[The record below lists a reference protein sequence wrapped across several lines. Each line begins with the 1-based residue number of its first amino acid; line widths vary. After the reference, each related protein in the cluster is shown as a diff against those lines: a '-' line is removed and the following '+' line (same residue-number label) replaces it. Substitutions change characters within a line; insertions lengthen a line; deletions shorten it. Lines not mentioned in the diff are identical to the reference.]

1 MKERSMRQLFLAI
14 TFLVTLSAQDNFI
27 GDIFENGSINY
38 GDRTIQAIG
47 IGFIPEN
54 VINAGQARRSAMRIA
69 KQDALRQLI
78 EIINGVNVTSET
90 TVSGAMFDDVIKTQV
105 QGAIRGARQIGQ
117 PKYLSDTSVEVV
129 YEVKMADI
137 SRVLLP
143 MAEKAPTLTFDN
155 VTATAPAGIAAA
167 AAEQQQAG
175 TADTG
180 VKSGGVTGIIIDG
193 TGLGLRPAMSPR
205 ILNQGGSVVYGPGQY
220 SRDYAAANGVVGYAK
235 TLDQAKSDTRVQGN
249 PLIIRGASTS
259 GSTSADVI
267 ISNADAGRLAV
278 ADGAGGLL
286 KNCRV
291 IIVLD

>member
-1 MKERSMRQLFLAI
+1 MRQLFLAI

-27 GDIFENGSINY
+27 GDVFENGSINY

-78 EIINGVNVTSET
+78 EIVNGVNVTSET
-90 TVSGAMFDDVIKTQV
+90 TVSGAMFDDMIKTQV

-143 MAEKAPTLTFDN
+143 MAEKAPTLTFDDTN
-155 VTATAPAGIAAA
+155 VSVSGTVAATP
-167 AAEQQQAG
+167 EQQQAG
-175 TADTG
+175 TDTG

-220 SRDYAAANGVVGYAK
+220 SRDYAAANGVAGYAK
-235 TLDQAKSDTRVQGN
+235 SLDQAKSDTRVQGN

-278 ADGAGGLL
+278 ADRAAGLL

-291 IIVLD
+291 MFVLD

>member
-1 MKERSMRQLFLAI
+1 MRPLFLAI

-27 GDIFENGSINY
+27 GDVFEKGSINY

-78 EIINGVNVTSET
+78 EIVNGVNVTSET

-143 MAEKAPTLTFDN
+143 MAEKAPTLTFDDTN
-155 VTATAPAGIAAA
+155 VSVSGTVAS

-220 SRDYAAANGVVGYAK
+220 SRDYAAANGVAGYAK

-249 PLIIRGASTS
+249 PLIIRAASTS
-259 GSTSADVI
+259 GSSSADVI
-267 ISNADAGRLAV
+267 ISNADAGKLAV

-291 IIVLD
+291 MFVLD

>member
-1 MKERSMRQLFLAI
+1 MRPLFLAI

-27 GDIFENGSINY
+27 GDVFEKGSINY

-78 EIINGVNVTSET
+78 EIVNGVNVTSET

-143 MAEKAPTLTFDN
+143 MAEKAPTLTFDDTN
-155 VTATAPAGIAAA
+155 VSVSGTVASAP
-167 AAEQQQAG
+167 EQQQAG
-175 TADTG
+175 TDTG
-180 VKSGGVTGIIIDG
+180 IKSGGVTGIIIDG

-220 SRDYAAANGVVGYAK
+220 SRDYAAANGVAGYAK
-235 TLDQAKSDTRVQGN
+235 SLDQAKGDTRVQGN
-249 PLIIRGASTS
+249 PLIIRAASTS
-259 GSTSADVI
+259 GSSSADVI
-267 ISNADAGRLAV
+267 ISNADAGKLAV
-278 ADGAGGLL
+278 ADGAAGLL

-291 IIVLD
+291 MFVLD

>member
-1 MKERSMRQLFLAI
+1 MKERCMRPLFLAI

-27 GDIFENGSINY
+27 GDVFEKGSINY

-78 EIINGVNVTSET
+78 EIVNGVNVTSET

-105 QGAIRGARQIGQ
+105 QGAIRGARRIGD

-137 SRVLLP
+137 SLVLLP

-155 VTATAPAGIAAA
+155 VNVTVSGTVAAA
-167 AAEQQQAG
+167 PEQQQAG

-220 SRDYAAANGVVGYAK
+220 SRDYAAANGVAGYAK
-235 TLDQAKSDTRVQGN
+235 SLDQAKSDTRVQGN
-249 PLIIRGASTS
+249 PLVIRAASAS
-259 GSTSADVI
+259 GSSSADVI
-267 ISNADAGRLAV
+267 ISNADAGKLAV
-278 ADGAGGLL
+278 ADGAAGLL

-291 IIVLD
+291 MIVLD

>member
-1 MKERSMRQLFLAI
+1 MKPLFLAI

-27 GDIFENGSINY
+27 GDVFENGSINY

-54 VINAGQARRSAMRIA
+54 VINTGQARRSVMRIA

-78 EIINGVNVTSET
+78 EIVNGVNVTSET

-105 QGAIRGARQIGQ
+105 QGAIRGARRIGD

-137 SRVLLP
+137 SLVLLP

-155 VTATAPAGIAAA
+155 VNVTVSGTVAAA
-167 AAEQQQAG
+167 PEQQQVG
-175 TADTG
+175 TTDTG

-235 TLDQAKSDTRVQGN
+235 SLDQAKSDTRVQGN

-267 ISNADAGRLAV
+267 ISNTDAGKLAV
-278 ADGAGGLL
+278 ADGAAGLL

-291 IIVLD
+291 MIVLD

>member
-1 MKERSMRQLFLAI
+1 MRQLFLAI

-27 GDIFENGSINY
+27 GDVFENGSINY

-78 EIINGVNVTSET
+78 EIVNGVNVTSET

-143 MAEKAPTLTFDN
+143 MAEKAPTLTFDDTN
-155 VTATAPAGIAAA
+155 VSVSGTVAS

-220 SRDYAAANGVVGYAK
+220 SRDYAAANGVAGYAK

-291 IIVLD
+291 MFVLD

>member
-1 MKERSMRQLFLAI
+1 
-14 TFLVTLSAQDNFI
+14 
-27 GDIFENGSINY
+27 
-38 GDRTIQAIG
+38 
-47 IGFIPEN
+47 
-54 VINAGQARRSAMRIA
+54 MRIA

-78 EIINGVNVTSET
+78 EIVNGVNVTSET

-143 MAEKAPTLTFDN
+143 MAEKAPTLTFDDTN
-155 VTATAPAGIAAA
+155 VSVSGTVASAP
-167 AAEQQQAG
+167 EQQQAG
-175 TADTG
+175 TDTG
-180 VKSGGVTGIIIDG
+180 IKSGGVTGIIIDG

-291 IIVLD
+291 MIVLD

>member
-1 MKERSMRQLFLAI
+1 MRQLFLAI

-27 GDIFENGSINY
+27 GDVFENGSINY

-78 EIINGVNVTSET
+78 EIVNGVNVTSET
-90 TVSGAMFDDVIKTQV
+90 TVSGAMFDDMIKTQV

-143 MAEKAPTLTFDN
+143 MAEKAPTLTFDDTN
-155 VTATAPAGIAAA
+155 VSVSGTVAATP
-167 AAEQQQAG
+167 EQQQAG
-175 TADTG
+175 TDTG

-220 SRDYAAANGVVGYAK
+220 SRDYAAANGVAGYAK
-235 TLDQAKSDTRVQGN
+235 SLDQAKSDTRVQGN

-267 ISNADAGRLAV
+267 ISNADAGKLAV
-278 ADGAGGLL
+278 ADRAAGLL
-286 KNCRV
+286 KNCR
-291 IIVLD
+291 IMIVLD

>member
-27 GDIFENGSINY
+27 GDVFENGSINY

-78 EIINGVNVTSET
+78 EIVNGVNVTSET
-90 TVSGAMFDDVIKTQV
+90 TVSGAMFDDMIKTQV

-143 MAEKAPTLTFDN
+143 MAEKAPTLTFDDTN
-155 VTATAPAGIAAA
+155 VSVSGTVAS

-220 SRDYAAANGVVGYAK
+220 SRDYAAANGVAGYAK
-235 TLDQAKSDTRVQGN
+235 SLDQAKNDTRVQGN
-249 PLIIRGASTS
+249 PLIIRAASTS

-267 ISNADAGRLAV
+267 ISNADAGKLAV

-291 IIVLD
+291 MFVLD

>member
-1 MKERSMRQLFLAI
+1 MRPLFLAI
-14 TFLVTLSAQDNFI
+14 TFLVTLSAQDDFI
-27 GDIFENGSINY
+27 GDVFENGSINY

-78 EIINGVNVTSET
+78 EIVNGVNVTSET

-105 QGAIRGARQIGQ
+105 QGAIRGARRIGD

-143 MAEKAPTLTFDN
+143 MAEKAPTLTFDDTN
-155 VTATAPAGIAAA
+155 VTASGTVAVAL
-167 AAEQQQAG
+167 EQQQVG
-175 TADTG
+175 TTDTG

-235 TLDQAKSDTRVQGN
+235 SLDQAKSDTRVQGN
-249 PLIIRGASTS
+249 PLIIRAASTS

-267 ISNADAGRLAV
+267 ISNTDAGKLAV
-278 ADGAGGLL
+278 ADGAAGLL

-291 IIVLD
+291 MIVLD

>member
-1 MKERSMRQLFLAI
+1 MRPLFLAS

-27 GDIFENGSINY
+27 GDVFEKGSINY

-78 EIINGVNVTSET
+78 EIVNGVNVTSET

-143 MAEKAPTLTFDN
+143 MAEKAPTLTFDDTN
-155 VTATAPAGIAAA
+155 VTVSGTVVAAA
-167 AAEQQQAG
+167 PEQQQAG
-175 TADTG
+175 TDTG

-220 SRDYAAANGVVGYAK
+220 SRDYAAANGVAGYAK
-235 TLDQAKSDTRVQGN
+235 SLDQAKNDTRVQGN
-249 PLIIRGASTS
+249 PLIIRAASTS
-259 GSTSADVI
+259 GSSSADVI
-267 ISNADAGRLAV
+267 ISNADAGKLAV
-278 ADGAGGLL
+278 ADGAAGLL
-286 KNCRV
+286 TNCRV
-291 IIVLD
+291 MFVLD

>member
-1 MKERSMRQLFLAI
+1 MRPLFLAI
-14 TFLVTLSAQDNFI
+14 TFLVTLSAQNDFI
-27 GDIFENGSINY
+27 GDVFENGSINY

-78 EIINGVNVTSET
+78 EIVNGVNVTSET

-105 QGAIRGARQIGQ
+105 QGAIRGARRIGD

-143 MAEKAPTLTFDN
+143 MAEKAPTLTFDDTN
-155 VTATAPAGIAAA
+155 VTASGTVAVAL
-167 AAEQQQAG
+167 EQQQVG
-175 TADTG
+175 TTDTG

-235 TLDQAKSDTRVQGN
+235 SLDQAKSDTRVQGN
-249 PLIIRGASTS
+249 PLIIRAASTS

-267 ISNADAGRLAV
+267 ISNTDAGKLAV
-278 ADGAGGLL
+278 ADGAAGLL

-291 IIVLD
+291 MIVLD

>member
-1 MKERSMRQLFLAI
+1 MRPLFLAI
-14 TFLVTLSAQDNFI
+14 TFLVTLSAQDDFI
-27 GDIFENGSINY
+27 GDVFENGSVNY

-78 EIINGVNVTSET
+78 EIVNGVNVTSET

-143 MAEKAPTLTFDN
+143 MAEKAPTLTFDDVN
-155 VTATAPAGIAAA
+155 VTVSGTAAA
-167 AAEQQQAG
+167 APEQEQAG
-175 TADTG
+175 TATG

-220 SRDYAAANGVVGYAK
+220 SRDYAAANGVAGYAK
-235 TLDQAKSDTRVQGN
+235 SLDQAKSDTRVQGN
-249 PLIIRGASTS
+249 PLIIRAASTS

-278 ADGAGGLL
+278 ADRTAGLL

-291 IIVLD
+291 MFVLD

>member
-1 MKERSMRQLFLAI
+1 MKEQTMRPLFLAI

-27 GDIFENGSINY
+27 GDVFEKGSINY

-78 EIINGVNVTSET
+78 EIVNGVNVTSET

-143 MAEKAPTLTFDN
+143 MAEKAPTLTYDDVN
-155 VTATAPAGIAAA
+155 VGVSTTAAA
-167 AAEQQQAG
+167 APNQEQAG
-175 TADTG
+175 TDTG
-180 VKSGGVTGIIIDG
+180 KSGGVTGIIIDG

-220 SRDYAAANGVVGYAK
+220 SRDYAAANGVAGYAK
-235 TLDQAKSDTRVQGN
+235 SLDQAKSDTRVQGN
-249 PLIIRGASTS
+249 PLVIRAASAS

-267 ISNADAGRLAV
+267 ISNADAGKLSV
-278 ADGAGGLL
+278 ADGAAGLL

-291 IIVLD
+291 MFVLD

>member
-1 MKERSMRQLFLAI
+1 MKERTMRPLFFAI

-27 GDIFENGSINY
+27 GDVFEKGSINY

-78 EIINGVNVTSET
+78 EIVNGVNVTSET

-155 VTATAPAGIAAA
+155 TNVALSGTVAA

-175 TADTG
+175 ADTG
-180 VKSGGVTGIIIDG
+180 IKSGGVTGIIIDG

-220 SRDYAAANGVVGYAK
+220 SRDYAAANGVAGYAK
-235 TLDQAKSDTRVQGN
+235 SLDQAKSDTRVQGN
-249 PLIIRGASTS
+249 PLVIRAASTS

-267 ISNADAGRLAV
+267 ISNEDAGKLAV
-278 ADGAGGLL
+278 ADGAAGLL

-291 IIVLD
+291 MFVLD

>member
-1 MKERSMRQLFLAI
+1 MRPLFLAI
-14 TFLVTLSAQDNFI
+14 TFLVTLSAQDDFI
-27 GDIFENGSINY
+27 GDVFENGSVNY

-54 VINAGQARRSAMRIA
+54 VINAGQARRAAMRIA

-78 EIINGVNVTSET
+78 EIVNGVNVTSET
-90 TVSGAMFDDVIKTQV
+90 TVSGAMFDDMIKTQV

-143 MAEKAPTLTFDN
+143 MAEKAPTLTYDDVN
-155 VTATAPAGIAAA
+155 VGVSSTAAA
-167 AAEQQQAG
+167 APEQEQAG
-175 TADTG
+175 TDTG

-205 ILNQGGSVVYGPGQY
+205 ILNQGGSVVYGPSQY

-235 TLDQAKSDTRVQGN
+235 SLDQAKSDTRVQGN
-249 PLIIRGASTS
+249 PLVIRGASTS

-267 ISNADAGRLAV
+267 ISNADAGKLAV
-278 ADGAGGLL
+278 ADGAAGLL

-291 IIVLD
+291 MFVLD

>member
-27 GDIFENGSINY
+27 GDVFENGSINY

-78 EIINGVNVTSET
+78 EIVNGVNVTSET

-143 MAEKAPTLTFDN
+143 MAEKAPTLTFDDTN
-155 VTATAPAGIAAA
+155 VSVSGTVAAA
-167 AAEQQQAG
+167 PEQQQAG
-175 TADTG
+175 TDTG

-267 ISNADAGRLAV
+267 ISNADAGKLAV
-278 ADGAGGLL
+278 ADGAAGLL

-291 IIVLD
+291 MFVLD

>member
-1 MKERSMRQLFLAI
+1 MKPLFLAI

-27 GDIFENGSINY
+27 GDVFENGSINY

-78 EIINGVNVTSET
+78 EIVNGVNVTSET

-105 QGAIRGARQIGQ
+105 QGAIRGARQIGE

-143 MAEKAPTLTFDN
+143 MAEKAPTLTFDDTN
-155 VTATAPAGIAAA
+155 VSVSGTVAAA
-167 AAEQQQAG
+167 PEQQQAG
-175 TADTG
+175 TADSG

-220 SRDYAAANGVVGYAK
+220 SRDYAATNGVVGYAK
-235 TLDQAKSDTRVQGN
+235 SLDQAKSDTRVQGN

-267 ISNADAGRLAV
+267 ISNTDAGKLAV
-278 ADGAGGLL
+278 ADGAAGLL

-291 IIVLD
+291 MIVLD

>member
-1 MKERSMRQLFLAI
+1 MRPLFLAI

-27 GDIFENGSINY
+27 GDVFEKGSINY

-143 MAEKAPTLTFDN
+143 MAEKAPTLTFDDTN
-155 VTATAPAGIAAA
+155 VAVSGTVASAP
-167 AAEQQQAG
+167 EQQQAG

-220 SRDYAAANGVVGYAK
+220 SRDYAAANGVAGYAK
-235 TLDQAKSDTRVQGN
+235 SLDQAKSDTRVQGN
-249 PLIIRGASTS
+249 PLIIRAASTS

-267 ISNADAGRLAV
+267 ISNADAGKLAV
-278 ADGAGGLL
+278 ADGAAGLL

-291 IIVLD
+291 MFVLD

>member
-27 GDIFENGSINY
+27 GDVFEKGSINY

-90 TVSGAMFDDVIKTQV
+90 TVSGAMFDDMIKTQV

-143 MAEKAPTLTFDN
+143 MAEKVPTLTFDDTN
-155 VTATAPAGIAAA
+155 VSVSGTVASAP
-167 AAEQQQAG
+167 EQQQAG
-175 TADTG
+175 TDTG

-220 SRDYAAANGVVGYAK
+220 SRDYAAANGVAGYAK
-235 TLDQAKSDTRVQGN
+235 SLDQAKSDTRVQGN
-249 PLIIRGASTS
+249 PLVIRAASAS
-259 GSTSADVI
+259 GSSSADVI
-267 ISNADAGRLAV
+267 ISNADAGKLVV
-278 ADGAGGLL
+278 ADGAAGLL

-291 IIVLD
+291 MIVLD